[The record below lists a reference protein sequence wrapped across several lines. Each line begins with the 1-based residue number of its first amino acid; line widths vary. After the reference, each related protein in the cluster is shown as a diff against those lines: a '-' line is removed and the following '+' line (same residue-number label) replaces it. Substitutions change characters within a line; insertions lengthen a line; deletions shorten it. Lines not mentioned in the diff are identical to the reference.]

1 MFVLFI
7 YKYFLFIGKNSVEEI
22 GIKDLKLRGFIK
34 DFNLLLD
41 FRKLKGIKVNLI
53 LYVDKLS
60 LFK

>member
-7 YKYFLFIGKNSVEEI
+7 YKYFLFIEKNSVEEI